1 MISPTKLRHAL
12 REQETT
18 GRPLGEILIERGDVR
33 AVDLQRA
40 MSAQRAQLETRDPK
54 VGHSRRDMLFGE
66 IAVAGGWIRAQDL
79 HGALREKADHTRDPR
94 KLGEVLRDGGYIDD
108 ASLREILRAQDRR
121 QVKKVLTCRECG
133 TAHDGTSA
141 VAGGKFRCKGCR
153 RVFEAPKALFAAAM
167 VKPRRP
173 NSGSVPAKRFL
184 GPYEIVDEVARG
196 GMGIVYRAV
205 HRTLN
210 REVALKVLTAGPGV
224 SKDMVIRFK
233 AESRA
238 AARLHHR
245 AIVPIFDVGVQGDRH
260 YIAMEYIAGRTL
272 DGWVRHRRPDAA
284 TVAQVLA
291 EVADALAHAHS
302 RGIIHR
308 DVKPGNIL
316 IDAQDKPH
324 ITDFGL
330 AMDVKADTRLTQSGV
345 ALGTPTYMSPEQA
358 RGDMENLDG
367 RSDIFS
373 LGSVCYEAIAGR
385 PPFVGAS
392 VMDTLLRVVQDDPRR
407 LRSRAPNVPPDLE
420 AVCMKALEKE
430 PAQRYDNAAAFASDL
445 ARVAKGEP
453 VSARQPA
460 LWRRVRRRAKKH
472 RAALIAGAGVMSG
485 AAVVGV
491 AWLVA
496 LFA

>member
-1 MISPTKLRHAL
+1 MQDTVCEQRKIFRRFDPYRCENGIDLVLENVDQEAAL
-12 REQETT
+12 
-18 GRPLGEILIERGDVR
+18 
-33 AVDLQRA
+33 
-40 MSAQRAQLETRDPK
+40 
-54 VGHSRRDMLFGE
+54 LFGE
-66 IAVAGGWIRAQDL
+66 IAVRGGWIRAKDL

-94 KLGEVLRDGGYIDD
+94 KLGEVLRDGGYLDD
-108 ASLREILRAQDRR
+108 ASLREILREQDRR
-121 QVKKVLTCRECG
+121 QVKKVLSCRDCG
-133 TAHDGTSA
+133 TAHDGTHA
-141 VAGGKFRCKGCR
+141 TAGGKFRCKGCR
-153 RVFEAPKALFAAAM
+153 RVFEAPRALFAAALSA
-167 VKPRRP
+167 PRRP
-173 NSGSVPAKRFL
+173 GSSRVPAKRYL

-205 HRTLN
+205 HRTLS

-233 AESRA
+233 AEARA

-272 DGWVRHRRPDAA
+272 DAWVRDRAPDSS
-284 TVAQVLA
+284 TVAVVLA
-291 EVADALAHAHS
+291 EVAEALAHAHS

-316 IDAQDKPH
+316 IDAADKPH

-330 AMDVKADTRLTQSGV
+330 AMDVQADTRLTQSGV

-392 VMDTLLRVVQDDPRR
+392 VMDTLLRVVQDEPKR
-407 LRSRAPNVPPDLE
+407 LRSRVPSVPEDLE

-430 PAQRYDNAAAFASDL
+430 PELRYDNAAALATDL
-445 ARVAKGEP
+445 ARVARGEP
-453 VSARQPA
+453 VSARRPA
-460 LWRRVRRRAKKH
+460 LWRRMRRRAKQH
-472 RAALIAGAGVMSG
+472 RATLIAGAGVVSG
-485 AAVVGV
+485 AAVTGLV
-491 AWLVA
+491 WLIAQFV
-496 LFA
+496 